1 MSQSPGH
8 RFLDLVERSVIVQGT
23 TTLGLVGAS
32 IYLWVTAQEV
42 PAPLLQLTY
51 AMLGI
56 FIGGKIE
63 NAKARRAFP
72 SDAGSPPLG

>member
-1 MSQSPGH
+1 MSQSTGG
-8 RFLDLVERSVIVQGT
+8 RFLDLVERSVIVQGI

-42 PAPLLQLTY
+42 PAPLSQLTY
-51 AMLGI
+51 AMLGV

-72 SDAGSPPLG
+72 PSAGTHVG